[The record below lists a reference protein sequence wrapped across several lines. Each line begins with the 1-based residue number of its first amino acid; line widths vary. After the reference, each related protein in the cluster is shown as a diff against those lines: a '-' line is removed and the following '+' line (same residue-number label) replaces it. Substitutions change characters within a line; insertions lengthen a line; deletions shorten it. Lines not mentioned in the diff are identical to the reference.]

1 MDEKIREEII
11 TELGKI
17 MNKDEKCLFVCSEEF
32 SVNEIIDHL
41 QRKTDVG
48 LEFINMNL
56 AMREKQKKYGM

>member
-17 MNKDEKCLFVCSEEF
+17 MNKDEKCLFVFNEEF
-32 SVNEIIDHL
+32 SVGEIITHL
-41 QRKTDVG
+41 KKKSDVG
-48 LEFINMNL
+48 LEFYNMNL